1 MYACDQKIGSF
12 SDNQYSLFVYLFLL
26 YNSYIITRIKRAKIE
41 LIVIRIHVKYINI
54 FEKNKK

>member
-12 SDNQYSLFVYLFLL
+12 SDNQYGLFVYLFLL

>member
-26 YNSYIITRIKRAKIE
+26 YNSYIITRIKRTKIE